1 MAKILIPRRIHV
13 RGRWEDVPIV
23 VKRIDSETGA
33 ADVDAWVSRVQD
45 LDAYLARRERTY
57 ADARTAVTRAMTS
70 TGVRKITY

>member
-33 ADVDAWVSRVQD
+33 ADVDVWVSRVQD
-45 LDAYLARRERTY
+45 LDSYLARREAVY
-57 ADARTAVTRAMTS
+57 ADARRAVKRAMTS
-70 TGVRKITY
+70 TGARRITY